1 MPGYGKNYVATQTTN
16 YVTGDA
22 AFAVNRQGEIVS
34 WNSAAEKTFGYPASA
49 ALGRRCW
56 TMLSGKD
63 IYGNRYCC
71 ERCPL
76 REMALQHESV
86 HSLQLALKSAS
97 GKREKFNINCLSVF
111 SSPGEELLLHICNPP
126 EEPSE
131 YTENNHSAS
140 NNHSATST
148 SPNSHRGALTN
159 REQETLA
166 LLADGK
172 TTREIASLMCI
183 SYPTVR
189 NHIQK
194 TLYKL
199 HVHNRLEAVVI
210 GQRLNIV

>member
-1 MPGYGKNYVATQTTN
+1 MATQTTN

-22 AFAVNRQGEIVS
+22 AFAVDKDGEIVS
-34 WNSAAEKTFGYPASA
+34 WNSAAEKTFGYPAST
-49 ALGRRCW
+49 ALGQRCW
-56 TMLSGKD
+56 KMLEGKD

-76 REMALQHESV
+76 REMASRNESV
-86 HSLQLALKSAS
+86 HGLQLSLKSAS
-97 GKREKFNINCLSVF
+97 GRREKFNINCLSVF
-111 SSPGEELLLHICNPP
+111 GDPGEELLLHICNPP
-126 EEPSE
+126 EEPPE
-131 YTENNHSAS
+131 YSENNHSTART
-140 NNHSATST
+140 SA
-148 SPNSHRGALTN
+148 NAQRGALTS

-172 TTREIASLMCI
+172 TTREIASMMCI

-199 HVHNRLEAVVI
+199 HVHNRLEAVVL
-210 GQRLNIV
+210 GQRLNLV

>member
-1 MPGYGKNYVATQTTN
+1 VATQTTN

-22 AFAVNRQGEIVS
+22 AFAVDRRGEVVS
-34 WNSAAEKTFGYPASA
+34 WNSAAEKTFGYPAST

-56 TMLSGKD
+56 KLLSGKD
-63 IYGNRYCC
+63 NYGNRYCC

-76 REMALQHESV
+76 REMALHHESV
-86 HSLQLALKSAS
+86 HSLQLSLKTAS
-97 GKREKFNINCLSVF
+97 DRMEKFNINCLSVF
-111 SSPGEELLLHICNPP
+111 SGPGEELLLHICNPP
-126 EEPSE
+126 EETPE
-131 YTENNHSAS
+131 YAE

-148 SPNSHRGALTN
+148 SANSHRGALTN
-159 REQETLA
+159 RQQETLA
-166 LLADGK
+166 LLAEGK
-172 TTREIASLMCI
+172 TTREIASMMCI